1 MKKMRTEPAVSPVI
15 GTILLLIIAIG
26 AMSIVYMNVLSDDG
40 PAIQRYVTVVG
51 TVEGTDMVIEHR
63 GGENLPIEH
72 ISLDIMF
79 RNETLHVDLEG
90 NLSAEA
96 RADGYWGLGERII
109 VPFPLENIS
118 DYENIQA
125 DVMAVDE
132 QINNI
137 AFIGNL
143 DLDVVSDVEIRIMTN
158 ESNPHIGQK
167 VMFTVSVINP
177 EGIVDAENVSVLFQ
191 LPESFTY
198 SSHFVE
204 KGSYDPDTGIWELGD
219 LQLNHASIELQ
230 VTADFIGSG
239 VQEELTQLCILVDGS
254 GSVRN
259 ADWNIMRTGLSI
271 AVIDPT
277 VFPHDRSVELSIIQF
292 AQNGAYLE
300 IGPTIISHWNFF
312 DVAHEISTLKQRNGG
327 TPLACGLKL
336 AADTMYNSDE
346 FDVDNRQVV
355 NIVTD
360 GMPNRDCSDTPGV
373 YTGKN
378 VNYDVGKASAVEWR
392 DYLLDHCSMTED
404 HDEIDSLAVGRLS
417 GYYASGPDSAWLN
430 SSIIWPTPG
439 CLAPPFDKGRSWVRE
454 VEEWRDFY
462 NATKEMFRII
472 FQGIW
477 VTGEIEQS
485 YPTDPNETNDRTQVL
500 IVPSVP

>member
-1 MKKMRTEPAVSPVI
+1 MKEKRTERAVSPII

-26 AMSIVYMNVLSDDG
+26 AMSVVYMNVLSDDG
-40 PAIQRYVTVVG
+40 PLNQRYVTVVG

-79 RNETLHVDLEG
+79 KNKTLHINLEE

-96 RADGYWGLGERII
+96 RADGYWGLGERIR

-118 DYENIQA
+118 DYENVEA
-125 DVMAVDE
+125 DIIAVDE

-143 DLDVVSDVEIRIMTN
+143 DLDVVSDVEVRIMTN
-158 ESNPHIGQK
+158 NSSPHLGQR
-167 VMFTVSVINP
+167 VMFTISVLNP

-191 LPESFTY
+191 LPESFSY
-198 SSHFVE
+198 ESHFVE
-204 KGSYDPDTGIWELGD
+204 KGTYNPSTGIWDLGE
-219 LQLNHASIELQ
+219 LQLKHASVELQ
-230 VTADFIGSG
+230 ITSEFIGTG
-239 VQEELTQLCILVDGS
+239 AEEELTQLCILVDGS
-254 GSVRN
+254 GSVKS

-271 AVIDPT
+271 ALIDPT
-277 VFPHDRSVELSIIQF
+277 VFPHDQSVELSIIQF
-292 AQNGAYLE
+292 AQNGAFLE
-300 IGPTIISHWNFF
+300 IDPIVVSFWNYLS
-312 DVAHEISTLKQRNGG
+312 VAHEIATLKQRNGG

-346 FDVDNRQVV
+346 FDVNNRQVV

-360 GMPNRDCSDTPGV
+360 GMPNRDCSDIPGV
-373 YTGKN
+373 YTGNN
-378 VNYDVGKASAVEWR
+378 VNYDVGKADAVEWR
-392 DYLLDHCSMTED
+392 NYLLDKCSMTED

-430 SSIIWPTPG
+430 SSIIWPQPG

-454 VEEWRDFY
+454 VDEWREFY

-472 FQGIW
+472 FEGIW
-477 VTGEIEQS
+477 VTVEIDHS

-500 IVPSVP
+500 IVPNAP